1 MLKKIFSHSL
11 IYGLAPQIPKLATF
25 VTLPFITVYLTEI
38 DFGVFGIIIAIIS
51 GLSAISTLGLDVIIA
66 NVFYKHPNHFK
77 QAWKQL
83 YGFLILWNI
92 VYSLIIAVSLFFLIP
107 DEAIS
112 NRSIIVILNVM
123 PVLIFGPTAI
133 FGQTY
138 FQYKEKPLSIA
149 YRSIFFGLTSIII
162 STILIIEYKMGYMGW
177 LIAISIATIGSNLS
191 YWIPLN
197 LQLKITPIFI
207 FKWRYIKNS
216 LKVSLPVLP
225 HYYSNY
231 LLNSSDQIIMK
242 LMSVQTNDV
251 GRYNVSYMFGNV
263 IQQIGIACGKAI
275 SPMLYMHYK
284 NKNEI
289 GPRKIIFSL
298 QSFFLLMTFSISIW
312 LKELFSL
319 LIKNESLSN
328 MYILAII
335 IIMSYSYRPMY
346 LGANNRLFY
355 IEKTKVLLKIS
366 LGAGLANVLMNLI
379 FIPIYGFEVAAIT
392 TYVSLMY
399 MGYSGYYLKV
409 FKDNNNLN
417 YYPLLWL
424 LTTLILTISA
434 IYIVELDLVIKVLV
448 NIILAFVFFVF
459 IKKNQNYV

>member
-38 DFGVFGIIIAIIS
+38 DFGVFGIIMAIIS

-191 YWIPLN
+191 YWIS
-197 LQLKITPIFI
+197 
-207 FKWRYIKNS
+207 FKLTIKNN
-216 LKVSLPVLP
+216 
-225 HYYSNY
+225 SN
-231 LLNSSDQIIMK
+231 
-242 LMSVQTNDV
+242 
-251 GRYNVSYMFGNV
+251 
-263 IQQIGIACGKAI
+263 
-275 SPMLYMHYK
+275 
-284 NKNEI
+284 
-289 GPRKIIFSL
+289 
-298 QSFFLLMTFSISIW
+298 
-312 LKELFSL
+312 
-319 LIKNESLSN
+319 
-328 MYILAII
+328 
-335 IIMSYSYRPMY
+335 
-346 LGANNRLFY
+346 
-355 IEKTKVLLKIS
+355 
-366 LGAGLANVLMNLI
+366 
-379 FIPIYGFEVAAIT
+379 
-392 TYVSLMY
+392 
-399 MGYSGYYLKV
+399 
-409 FKDNNNLN
+409 
-417 YYPLLWL
+417 
-424 LTTLILTISA
+424 
-434 IYIVELDLVIKVLV
+434 IYI
-448 NIILAFVFFVF
+448 
-459 IKKNQNYV
+459 